1 MGYSKSEYSH
11 TSGCEIPISLFFIEQ
26 DSSNIYVTELFYV
39 QLKQQEDFDILV
51 RYAAEH
57 NVKIVEEGA
66 FQLWYIL
73 SCTEQSKGNALE
85 MANMFYESGLF
96 AETEAEFLN
105 ANRFTCVND
114 PYFSQQWNLLNTGQ
128 KDINHAGVDINDNV
142 SEGDIIGKTGTT
154 GNARNMVG
162 DEQHLHFEYRTGGSK
177 LGRGLKGREDPN
189 IIVDTKFERDPSNEN
204 KVKYQEVGL

>member
-1 MGYSKSEYSH
+1 MYCMGNPVKITDLNGWGDPLTVMRVRRMLYSNTFGMVRHYPD
-11 TSGCEIPISLFFIEQ
+11 GSLKAHQGI
-26 DSSNIYVTELFYV
+26 DY
-39 QLKQQEDFDILV
+39 
-51 RYAAEH
+51 YAAEGTPVMA
-57 NVKIVEEGA
+57 VKSGVIVGCDIEGIGDYGKTITLQ
-66 FQLWYIL
+66 F
-73 SCTEQSKGNALE
+73 
-85 MANMFYESGLF
+85 
-96 AETEAEFLN
+96 
-105 ANRFTCVND
+105 VND
-114 PYFSQQWNLLNTGQ
+114 EGNTAWAFYSHLSEI
-128 KDINHAGVDINDNV
+128 DVDINDNV